1 MLGFRKVRYANIPT
15 PHRDIFERYGESVIQ
30 LMIAASHTPRA
41 GDLSKMYAD
50 QPMIENAAMWLTE
63 QADKKANHEWR
74 IEIVEW
80 SILVFVVVG
89 VVMDI
94 ILVRQGVGH

>member
-1 MLGFRKVRYANIPT
+1 MLGFRKVRYANIPAE
-15 PHRDIFERYGESVIQ
+15 HRDIFERYGEAVIQ

-41 GDLSKMYAD
+41 GELSAMYSNE
-50 QPMIENAAMWLTE
+50 PMIENAALWLTE

-80 SILVFVVVG
+80 SILLFVVAG
-89 VVMDI
+89 VVLDI
-94 ILVRQGVGH
+94 ILVRQGLGH